1 MTIQYIIKRNRATVS
16 FDKTR
21 IAKAIFKAAQAV
33 GGSDTQI
40 SLQLSDKVVQVIQEN
55 YKNQAPT
62 VEEVQD
68 IVENVLVKEGHAK
81 TAKAYILY
89 RADKTKLR
97 EQKRKEVLDKI
108 DKHEARVILE
118 DGSEVDFDSDNMLH
132 KLETISN
139 DLREIDCK
147 ELFLEACS
155 HLYNG
160 IYFKELEISLINAA
174 RGKIEISID
183 YSYLAARLLLEKIY
197 TAVLNLSF
205 TNQKEFLQ
213 SYKKSFTHYLKKG
226 LTSEQLNNELENFD
240 LEKIQDHLV
249 PERDLLFQY
258 RGLQTIHDRYLLK
271 TTTQKQE
278 VFELPQYFWM
288 RVAMGLALAE
298 KEDRTK
304 YAIDF
309 YNSISQMDY
318 VPSTPTLFNAGTRHP
333 QLSSCF
339 LNTVSDSLDGI
350 FKSYADNAQL
360 SKYSGGIGTDWTF
373 VRSLGS
379 RIKGT
384 NGNSQGIIPFLKIF
398 NDVAVAV
405 NQGGK
410 RKGAMCAYLELW
422 HGDTE
427 EFLESKK
434 NTGDERRRLHDVHTA
449 VWIPDLFMR
458 RLEQDGQWSFF
469 SPAEVPDLH
478 DLYGVE
484 FEKQYQEYEAKNLSS
499 MKKVSTRFLWKKILT
514 VLFETGHPW
523 ITFKDAC
530 NIRNPQD
537 HIGIIHNSNLCTEI
551 TLNNSEDE
559 TAVCNLGSLNLA
571 RMIKEGKIDE
581 IKLKNTVF
589 QAIRMLDN
597 VIDINYYPTKEAKNS
612 NSRHRPI
619 GLGVMGYQDALF
631 QLDIP
636 FSSEEQ
642 VEFAD
647 KLAEKIAYYAI
658 QASSR
663 LAAEK
668 GSYSTFKGSKWD
680 RGLLPLDTYK
690 LLSQNRGGLLE
701 YDDSSTMDWETLK
714 QEIKEKGMRNSNCM
728 AIAPTATI
736 SNIAG
741 TVPCIEPIFR
751 NIYTKENTDGSFI
764 VINHYLMKELK
775 EKGLWTKDLID
786 KIKFHDGSL
795 AKIEELP
802 GWIKEKYQEVF
813 EINSLWLLKGAARR
827 SKWIDQSQSLNI
839 FVANTS
845 GKALS
850 DIYQTAWKLGL
861 KTTYYLRSLS
871 ISQIDKTVEIKS
883 QTKTKEHIES
893 MVTKDAIAA
902 AIDKSTCEV
911 CQ

>member
-68 IVENVLVKEGHAK
+68 IVENVLVKAGHAK

-612 NSRHRPI
+612 NSVI
-619 GLGVMGYQDALF
+619 
-631 QLDIP
+631 
-636 FSSEEQ
+636 
-642 VEFAD
+642 
-647 KLAEKIAYYAI
+647 
-658 QASSR
+658 
-663 LAAEK
+663 
-668 GSYSTFKGSKWD
+668 SK
-680 RGLLPLDTYK
+680 
-690 LLSQNRGGLLE
+690 
-701 YDDSSTMDWETLK
+701 
-714 QEIKEKGMRNSNCM
+714 
-728 AIAPTATI
+728 
-736 SNIAG
+736 
-741 TVPCIEPIFR
+741 
-751 NIYTKENTDGSFI
+751 
-764 VINHYLMKELK
+764 
-775 EKGLWTKDLID
+775 
-786 KIKFHDGSL
+786 
-795 AKIEELP
+795 
-802 GWIKEKYQEVF
+802 
-813 EINSLWLLKGAARR
+813 
-827 SKWIDQSQSLNI
+827 
-839 FVANTS
+839 
-845 GKALS
+845 
-850 DIYQTAWKLGL
+850 
-861 KTTYYLRSLS
+861 
-871 ISQIDKTVEIKS
+871 
-883 QTKTKEHIES
+883 
-893 MVTKDAIAA
+893 
-902 AIDKSTCEV
+902 
-911 CQ
+911 

>member
-1 MTIQYIIKRNRATVS
+1 MDAGGYG
-16 FDKTR
+16 
-21 IAKAIFKAAQAV
+21 V
-33 GGSDTQI
+33 GFLKKKI
-40 SLQLSDKVVQVIQEN
+40 
-55 YKNQAPT
+55 
-62 VEEVQD
+62 
-68 IVENVLVKEGHAK
+68 
-81 TAKAYILY
+81 
-89 RADKTKLR
+89 
-97 EQKRKEVLDKI
+97 EQ
-108 DKHEARVILE
+108 
-118 DGSEVDFDSDNMLH
+118 NML
-132 KLETISN
+132 LIFTI
-139 DLREIDCK
+139 
-147 ELFLEACS
+147 
-155 HLYNG
+155 
-160 IYFKELEISLINAA
+160 
-174 RGKIEISID
+174 
-183 YSYLAARLLLEKIY
+183 
-197 TAVLNLSF
+197 V
-205 TNQKEFLQ
+205 
-213 SYKKSFTHYLKKG
+213 
-226 LTSEQLNNELENFD
+226 
-240 LEKIQDHLV
+240 
-249 PERDLLFQY
+249 
-258 RGLQTIHDRYLLK
+258 
-271 TTTQKQE
+271 
-278 VFELPQYFWM
+278 
-288 RVAMGLALAE
+288 
-298 KEDRTK
+298 
-304 YAIDF
+304 
-309 YNSISQMDY
+309 QMDY

-339 LNTVSDSLDGI
+339 LQDSLDGI

-612 NSRHRPI
+612 
-619 GLGVMGYQDALF
+619 
-631 QLDIP
+631 
-636 FSSEEQ
+636 
-642 VEFAD
+642 
-647 KLAEKIAYYAI
+647 
-658 QASSR
+658 
-663 LAAEK
+663 
-668 GSYSTFKGSKWD
+668 T
-680 RGLLPLDTYK
+680 
-690 LLSQNRGGLLE
+690 
-701 YDDSSTMDWETLK
+701 
-714 QEIKEKGMRNSNCM
+714 
-728 AIAPTATI
+728 
-736 SNIAG
+736 
-741 TVPCIEPIFR
+741 
-751 NIYTKENTDGSFI
+751 
-764 VINHYLMKELK
+764 
-775 EKGLWTKDLID
+775 
-786 KIKFHDGSL
+786 
-795 AKIEELP
+795 
-802 GWIKEKYQEVF
+802 
-813 EINSLWLLKGAARR
+813 
-827 SKWIDQSQSLNI
+827 
-839 FVANTS
+839 
-845 GKALS
+845 
-850 DIYQTAWKLGL
+850 
-861 KTTYYLRSLS
+861 
-871 ISQIDKTVEIKS
+871 
-883 QTKTKEHIES
+883 
-893 MVTKDAIAA
+893 
-902 AIDKSTCEV
+902 
-911 CQ
+911 

>member
-1 MTIQYIIKRNRATVS
+1 
-16 FDKTR
+16 
-21 IAKAIFKAAQAV
+21 
-33 GGSDTQI
+33 
-40 SLQLSDKVVQVIQEN
+40 
-55 YKNQAPT
+55 
-62 VEEVQD
+62 
-68 IVENVLVKEGHAK
+68 
-81 TAKAYILY
+81 
-89 RADKTKLR
+89 
-97 EQKRKEVLDKI
+97 
-108 DKHEARVILE
+108 
-118 DGSEVDFDSDNMLH
+118 MLH

-619 GLGVMGYQDALF
+619 GLGIMGYQDALF
-631 QLDIP
+631 KLDIS
-636 FSSEEQ
+636 FASENQ

-714 QEIKEKGMRNSNCM
+714 HCKSL
-728 AIAPTATI
+728 
-736 SNIAG
+736 
-741 TVPCIEPIFR
+741 
-751 NIYTKENTDGSFI
+751 
-764 VINHYLMKELK
+764 LMLQA
-775 EKGLWTKDLID
+775 D
-786 KIKFHDGSL
+786 
-795 AKIEELP
+795 
-802 GWIKEKYQEVF
+802 
-813 EINSLWLLKGAARR
+813 
-827 SKWIDQSQSLNI
+827 
-839 FVANTS
+839 
-845 GKALS
+845 
-850 DIYQTAWKLGL
+850 
-861 KTTYYLRSLS
+861 
-871 ISQIDKTVEIKS
+871 
-883 QTKTKEHIES
+883 
-893 MVTKDAIAA
+893 
-902 AIDKSTCEV
+902 
-911 CQ
+911 

>member
-1 MTIQYIIKRNRATVS
+1 MYCN
-16 FDKTR
+16 
-21 IAKAIFKAAQAV
+21 
-33 GGSDTQI
+33 
-40 SLQLSDKVVQVIQEN
+40 
-55 YKNQAPT
+55 
-62 VEEVQD
+62 
-68 IVENVLVKEGHAK
+68 
-81 TAKAYILY
+81 
-89 RADKTKLR
+89 
-97 EQKRKEVLDKI
+97 
-108 DKHEARVILE
+108 
-118 DGSEVDFDSDNMLH
+118 
-132 KLETISN
+132 
-139 DLREIDCK
+139 
-147 ELFLEACS
+147 
-155 HLYNG
+155 
-160 IYFKELEISLINAA
+160 
-174 RGKIEISID
+174 
-183 YSYLAARLLLEKIY
+183 
-197 TAVLNLSF
+197 
-205 TNQKEFLQ
+205 
-213 SYKKSFTHYLKKG
+213 
-226 LTSEQLNNELENFD
+226 
-240 LEKIQDHLV
+240 
-249 PERDLLFQY
+249 
-258 RGLQTIHDRYLLK
+258 
-271 TTTQKQE
+271 
-278 VFELPQYFWM
+278 
-288 RVAMGLALAE
+288 
-298 KEDRTK
+298 
-304 YAIDF
+304 
-309 YNSISQMDY
+309 
-318 VPSTPTLFNAGTRHP
+318 
-333 QLSSCF
+333 
-339 LNTVSDSLDGI
+339 
-350 FKSYADNAQL
+350 
-360 SKYSGGIGTDWTF
+360 
-373 VRSLGS
+373 
-379 RIKGT
+379 
-384 NGNSQGIIPFLKIF
+384 
-398 NDVAVAV
+398 
-405 NQGGK
+405 
-410 RKGAMCAYLELW
+410 
-422 HGDTE
+422 
-427 EFLESKK
+427 
-434 NTGDERRRLHDVHTA
+434 
-449 VWIPDLFMR
+449 
-458 RLEQDGQWSFF
+458 
-469 SPAEVPDLH
+469 
-478 DLYGVE
+478 
-484 FEKQYQEYEAKNLSS
+484 
-499 MKKVSTRFLWKKILT
+499 
-514 VLFETGHPW
+514 

-619 GLGVMGYQDALF
+619 GLGIMGYQDALF
-631 QLDIP
+631 KLDIS
-636 FSSEEQ
+636 FASENQ

-775 EKGLWTKDLID
+775 EKGLWTKNLID

-850 DIYQTAWKLGL
+850 DIYQTAWQLGL

-871 ISQIDKTVEIKS
+871 ISQIDKTIEIKT
-883 QTKTKEHIES
+883 QAKAEENI
-893 MVTKDAIAA
+893 
-902 AIDKSTCEV
+902 
-911 CQ
+911 

>member
-1 MTIQYIIKRNRATVS
+1 M
-16 FDKTR
+16 
-21 IAKAIFKAAQAV
+21 
-33 GGSDTQI
+33 
-40 SLQLSDKVVQVIQEN
+40 
-55 YKNQAPT
+55 
-62 VEEVQD
+62 
-68 IVENVLVKEGHAK
+68 
-81 TAKAYILY
+81 
-89 RADKTKLR
+89 
-97 EQKRKEVLDKI
+97 
-108 DKHEARVILE
+108 
-118 DGSEVDFDSDNMLH
+118 
-132 KLETISN
+132 
-139 DLREIDCK
+139 
-147 ELFLEACS
+147 
-155 HLYNG
+155 
-160 IYFKELEISLINAA
+160 
-174 RGKIEISID
+174 
-183 YSYLAARLLLEKIY
+183 
-197 TAVLNLSF
+197 
-205 TNQKEFLQ
+205 
-213 SYKKSFTHYLKKG
+213 
-226 LTSEQLNNELENFD
+226 
-240 LEKIQDHLV
+240 
-249 PERDLLFQY
+249 
-258 RGLQTIHDRYLLK
+258 QTIHDRYLLK
-271 TTTQKQE
+271 TTSQKQE
-278 VFELPQYFWM
+278 IFELPQYFWM

-298 KEDRTK
+298 KDNKTK

-318 VPSTPTLFNAGTRHP
+318 VPSTPTLFNAGTTRP

-360 SKYSGGIGTDWTF
+360 SKYAGGIGTDWTH

-379 RIKGT
+379 RIVGT

-422 HGDTE
+422 HGDIE

-449 VWIPDLFMR
+449 VWIPDLFMK
-458 RLEQDGQWSFF
+458 RLAEDGQWSFF
-469 SPAEVPDLH
+469 SPTEVPNLH
-478 DLYGVE
+478 DLYGVA
-484 FEKQYQEYEAKNLSS
+484 FEEKYQEYEAENLPS
-499 MKKVSTRFLWKKILT
+499 MKRVSARFLWKKILT
-514 VLFETGHPW
+514 MLFETGHPW

-537 HIGIIHNSNLCTEI
+537 HTGVIHNSNLCTEI
-551 TLNNSEDE
+551 TLNNSKEE

-571 RMIKEGKIDE
+571 RMIKRGE
-581 IKLKNTVF
+581 INEEKLKNTVF

-597 VIDINYYPTKEAKNS
+597 VIDINHYPIKETKNS

-636 FSSEEQ
+636 FASEKQ

-647 KLAEKIAYYAI
+647 NLAEKISYYAI
-658 QASSR
+658 HASSA

-701 YDDSSTMDWETLK
+701 YDDSSTMDWDGLK
-714 QEIKEKGMRNSNCM
+714 QQIKENGMRNSNCM

-764 VINHYLMKELK
+764 VINHYLMEELK
-775 EKGLWTKDLID
+775 EKGIWTKDIIN

-802 GWIKEKYQEVF
+802 AWIKQKYQEVF
-813 EINSLWLLKGAARR
+813 EIDSLWLLKGAARR

-839 FVANTS
+839 FVSNTS
-845 GKALS
+845 GKVLS
-850 DIYQTAWKLGL
+850 DIYQTAWQLGL

-871 ISQIDKTVEIKS
+871 ITQIDKTIEIKT
-883 QTKTKEHIES
+883 QAKAEEPVES
-893 MVTKDAIAA
+893 FTTKDEVAS

>member
-1 MTIQYIIKRNRATVS
+1 MIKYIIKRNGATVS
-16 FDKTR
+16 FDTTR
-21 IAKAIFKAAQAV
+21 ISKAIFKAAQAV
-33 GGSDTQI
+33 GGSDAQI
-40 SLQLSDKVVQVIQEN
+40 SLQLAEKVVQAIQEN
-55 YKNQAPT
+55 YENKTPT
-62 VEEVQD
+62 VEGVQD
-68 IVENVLVKEGHAK
+68 IVEEILIKEGHAK

-89 RADKTKLR
+89 RSEKTKLR
-97 EQKRKEVLDKI
+97 NQKRQEVLDKI
-108 DKHEARVILE
+108 NKHEARVILE
-118 DGSEVDFDSDNMLH
+118 DGSEVDFDSDSMLH
-132 KLETISN
+132 KLETIAN
-139 DLREIDCK
+139 DLREVDCK

-160 IYFKELEISLINAA
+160 IYFRELEASLINAA

-197 TAVLNLSF
+197 TPVLNLSF
-205 TNQKEFLQ
+205 INQKKFAQNYRE
-213 SYKKSFTHYLKKG
+213 SFSQYLEKG
-226 LTSEQLNNELENFD
+226 LADGQLNKKLENFD
-240 LEKIQDHLV
+240 LKEIQSHLM

-271 TTTQKQE
+271 TTSQKQE
-278 VFELPQYFWM
+278 IFELPQYLWM
-288 RVAMGLALAE
+288 RIAMGLALAE
-298 KEDRTK
+298 KENRTK

-318 VPSTPTLFNAGTRHP
+318 IPSTPTLFNAATTHP

-360 SKYSGGIGTDWTF
+360 SKYAGGIGTDWTS

-379 RIKGT
+379 RIVGT

-422 HGDTE
+422 HGDIE

-449 VWIPDLFMR
+449 VWIPDLFMK

-469 SPAEVPDLH
+469 SPTEVPELH

-484 FEKQYQEYEAKNLSS
+484 FEKKYQEYEAQNLASE
-499 MKKVSTRFLWKKILT
+499 KKVSARFLWKKILT
-514 VLFETGHPW
+514 MLFETGHPW

-537 HIGIIHNSNLCTEI
+537 HTGVIHNSNLCTEI
-551 TLNNSEDE
+551 TLNNSADE

-571 RMIKEGKIDE
+571 RMIEDGGINEK
-581 IKLKNTVF
+581 KLKNTVF
-589 QAIRMLDN
+589 QSIRMLDN

-636 FSSEEQ
+636 FASDEQ

-647 KLAEKIAYYAI
+647 KLAEKISYYAI
-658 QASSR
+658 QASNE

-668 GSYSTFKGSKWD
+668 GSYSSFKGSKWD

-690 LLSQNRGGLLE
+690 LLSQTRGGLLE
-701 YDDSSTMDWETLK
+701 YDDSSTMDWDALK
-714 QEIKEKGMRNSNCM
+714 QKIKENGMRNSNCM

-764 VINHYLMKELK
+764 VINHYLMEELK
-775 EKGLWTKDLID
+775 EKGIWTKELVN
-786 KIKFHDGSL
+786 KIKFYDGSL

-802 GWIKEKYQEVF
+802 EWIKQKYQEVF
-813 EINSLWLLKGAARR
+813 EIDSLWLLKGAARR
-827 SKWIDQSQSLNI
+827 NKWIDQSQSLNV
-839 FVANTS
+839 FVSNTS

-850 DIYQTAWKLGL
+850 DVYQAAWQLGL

-871 ISQIDKTVEIKS
+871 ITQIDKTIEINTQS
-883 QTKTKEHIES
+883 KEAEPMQS
-893 MVTKDAIAA
+893 FATKDAVAD